1 MSSNKKIRSLTKK
14 LKELEKIY
22 GKPKK
27 PAATPASLYVKEIVE
42 QQNFGT
48 LGLGSQRQELI
59 KQVYKQANEDWK
71 KLDPTVRRV
80 YVAESQKIRDEYR
93 ERKRDW
99 LTIFGGSKAWD
110 QMEQI
115 KADIK
120 LLKDLKP

>member
-1 MSSNKKIRSLTKK
+1 MLRNRNRLLCSLQKG
-14 LKELEKIY
+14 LPHLRRPLI
-22 GKPKK
+22 
-27 PAATPASLYVKEIVE
+27 PAHQLRVDP
-42 QQNFGT
+42 
-48 LGLGSQRQELI
+48 
-59 KQVYKQANEDWK
+59 
-71 KLDPTVRRV
+71 KLDPAVRRI
-80 YVAESQKIRDEYR
+80 YVAESQKIRDEFR